1 MPTKNKTNSTL
12 TGKLKPV
19 RARSKVYLTKRILA
33 SVASRGFKEAAAT
46 TTAVL
51 GYNVIVKDGWV
62 VKKYSSGAIEQI
74 KPIHIP
80 SLNRKIVLD

>member
-1 MPTKNKTNSTL
+1 M
-12 TGKLKPV
+12 
-19 RARSKVYLTKRILA
+19 ASK
-33 SVASRGFKEAAAT
+33 GFKEAAAT

-62 VKKYSSGAIEQI
+62 VKKYSTGVIEQI